1 MRETIRCSCVNAY
14 VEDEETI
21 EKILKH
27 LKLWGIQNH
36 DPPNHFKIP
45 QQFEHF
51 ILANSLLIGN
61 NEKSN
66 ENMGKNKDGNYEE
79 HNSNNVFPDYETCDE
94 MPKYEDWF

>member
-1 MRETIRCSCVNAY
+1 MTQTRLNVSS
-14 VEDEETI
+14 
-21 EKILKH
+21 
-27 LKLWGIQNH
+27 LWFLYFRQERRI
-36 DPPNHFKIP
+36 DCYAEKIP

>member
-1 MRETIRCSCVNAY
+1 V
-14 VEDEETI
+14 VDESFCKSLI
-21 EKILKH
+21 DIALKH
-27 LKLWGIQNH
+27 NIYICL
-36 DPPNHFKIP
+36 DCVIP